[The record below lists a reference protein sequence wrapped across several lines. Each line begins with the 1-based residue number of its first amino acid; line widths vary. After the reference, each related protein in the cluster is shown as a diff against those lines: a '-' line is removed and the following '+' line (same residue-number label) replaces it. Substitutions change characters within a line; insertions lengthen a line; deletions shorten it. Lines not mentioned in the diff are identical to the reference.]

1 MADTY
6 FVRFRGRTVGPYSL
20 AQAQQMARK
29 GQLSR
34 TSEVSNDGQA
44 WTQAGSFPEIFERPA
59 GGASASSRSSP
70 LSIDTDLS
78 PGGSVTF
85 PAFDVPKTPSLNEWY
100 YTSGDEQKGPTSSTN
115 IVAMIKAGTLAAHDR
130 VWREGLDNWVSASD
144 VPDFSAAVGQN
155 LSHQTMAK
163 AGTSEGSV
171 FCRECG
177 NRINRKAV
185 ICPNCGVPTDQNES
199 RSGYFQSTQAAAS
212 STMMRP
218 RNAGNHKSRTT
229 AAILAFL
236 LGGLGAHHFYLGN
249 VVLGII
255 YLLFCVTFIPA
266 LVALVEAIVFLCMSD
281 EAFDAK
287 YNT

>member
-1 MADTY
+1 VADSY
-6 FVRFRGRTVGPYSL
+6 FVRYRGRTVGPYSL

-44 WTQAGSFPEIFERPA
+44 WSQAGSFPEIFERPV
-59 GGASASSRSSP
+59 GGALESRKSSS
-70 LSIDTDLS
+70 LSIDTDLQ

-85 PAFDVPKTPSLNEWY
+85 PACDVPKTPSLNEWY

-115 IVAMIKAGTLAAHDR
+115 IVAMIKAGTLAAQDR
-130 VWREGLDNWVSASD
+130 VWREGLNNWVSVSD
-144 VPDFSAAVGQN
+144 VPEFSAAISPV
-155 LSHQTMAK
+155 LPHQAVAK
-163 AGTSEGSV
+163 AGTVEGSV

-199 RSGYFQSTQAAAS
+199 HSGYFQPIQMATTN
-212 STMMRP
+212 TMKWP
-218 RNAGNHKSRTT
+218 RNAGNPKSRTT
-229 AAILAFL
+229 AALLAFV

-249 VVLGII
+249 IVVGVI
-255 YLLFCVTFIPA
+255 YLLCCMTFIPA
-266 LVALVEAIVFLCMSD
+266 LIALIEAIVFLCMSN